1 MSSILSHA
9 GFAGVCCMLMVMTI
23 RGAEPVQP
31 ATPAKPAEVNGK
43 SYDVVVVGATPAG
56 IASAVRAARE
66 GLSVLLAQHTGH
78 IGGMMTNGL
87 FQWDAVYAGQRAP
100 LFNEYTHMIEDHYR
114 KTYGEK
120 SKEYQAAKFTQNHYP
135 LGMAEPSV
143 AEREFNRLVA
153 AEKNIVLLLNN
164 YPSAIVREGALIKEL
179 TFKEH
184 PGTSEVAVY
193 GRVFIDASYE
203 GDLAALAGVPYRV
216 GREAHAEFGEPS
228 AGKVFTN
235 IEKKQGSQDAVEGR
249 LNLRPYNHSQ
259 GTIDASSPFTADGA
273 IQAYNFRFCLSSDP
287 KNRRLPGKPP
297 GYNRQEYVNYDRAS
311 MGTGKLK
318 IKGKFT
324 FNRPIL
330 PGENHAYPESSW
342 AERGKISER
351 HKNFALGL
359 MYFLQND
366 ESVPEEKRKEYQQ
379 IGLPLDEY
387 TDNDNIPY
395 EVYVREARRI
405 SGRYIFKEQDN
416 MIAPGI
422 GRTPVHPDSIAI
434 TDWPMDT
441 HACTTDKRP
450 GFEFDGKLILSEQSR
465 PAQVPYRSILPA
477 GVDNLLV
484 PVCLSATHVAWGAV
498 RLEPT
503 WMQIG
508 EAAGQAAAMAVKNN
522 TTPAGLNPDELIRAL
537 AENRNMVTF
546 FNDVDLASGTSWN
559 PAVQYLGTRGFFN
572 TYNAN
577 PDVPLTEETATA
589 WARTFVAMVAG
600 KSPFDATREA
610 CGLPLVEKGSPVTA
624 GAFADQ
630 LKHALLDCNMPTTAI
645 DESLRALNIEPSAAL
660 TRADGCRL
668 IYQALPKL
676 QRNEQSP
683 APSLQKEITGALREQ
698 VMSEAEWALQQ
709 QPVTVTSQ
717 SSPRSAGGKHDFFSE
732 GDYWWP
738 DPNSPDG
745 PYIQRDGLSNP
756 ANFVAHRQ
764 AMIRFSRIIGAL
776 ASAFI
781 ITGEERYVRHAMMH
795 CKAWFADKQTSMNPN
810 LLYAQAIKDRATG
823 RSTGVID
830 GIHLIEVAKG
840 LEVMQEAPAMDKAL
854 LADAKAW
861 FGRFLQWLT
870 THPYGKDEM
879 NATNNHG
886 TCWAL
891 QVAAFAKFTG
901 NTQLMQFCRD
911 RFKNVLLPD
920 QMAAD
925 GSFPRELKRTKPY
938 GYSLFNLDA
947 MATICQILSTES
959 DNLWE
964 FRTPDGRSIKKG
976 IGYLYPYV
984 ADKTKWPLKPDA
996 MHWGNWPVAQP
1007 FLVFGAN
1014 AFQNREWFETWKKL
1028 EQSPKENEVMRNLPV
1043 RNPLIWMK

>member
-1 MSSILSHA
+1 
-9 GFAGVCCMLMVMTI
+9 MLMAMTVG
-23 RGAEPVQP
+23 GAEPVQL

-100 LFNEYTHMIEDHYR
+100 LFNEYARMIEEHYR

-120 SKEYQAAKFTQNHYP
+120 SKEYQAARFTQDHYP
-135 LGMAEPSV
+135 LGMSEPSV

-153 AEKNIVLLLNN
+153 AENNIVLLLNY
-164 YPSAIVREGALIKEL
+164 YPSAVVREGALIKGL
-179 TFKEH
+179 TFKEYS
-184 PGTSEVAVY
+184 GTNEVAVS
-193 GRVFIDASYE
+193 GRVFIDATYE

-216 GREAHAEFGEPS
+216 GREARAEFGEPS

-273 IQAYNFRFCLSSDP
+273 IQAFNFRFCLSSDP
-287 KNRRLPGKPP
+287 KNRRLPEKPP
-297 GYNRQEYVNYDRAS
+297 GYNREEYVNYDRAS

-318 IKGKFT
+318 INSKFT

-330 PGENHAYPESSW
+330 PGENHAYPEATW

-366 ESVPEEKRKEYQQ
+366 ESVPEEKRREYQQ

-395 EVYVREARRI
+395 EMYVREARRI

-416 MIAPGI
+416 MVAPGLS
-422 GRTPVHPDSIAI
+422 RTPVHPDSIAI

-441 HACTTDKRP
+441 HACTTDSRP
-450 GFEFDGKLILSEQSR
+450 GFEFDGKLILSEESR
-465 PAQVPYRSILPA
+465 PAQIPYRSLLPA

-484 PVCLSATHVAWGAV
+484 PVCLSVTHVAWGAV

-503 WMQIG
+503 WMQVG

-522 TTPAGLNPDELIRAL
+522 ATPAGINPDELIRVL
-537 AENRNMVTF
+537 AENRNMITF
-546 FNDVDLASGTSWN
+546 FNDVDPASGASWN
-559 PAVQYLGTRGFFN
+559 AAVQYLGTRGFFN
-572 TYNAN
+572 SYDAN
-577 PDVPLTEETATA
+577 PSAPLTGQTASA
-589 WARTFVAMVAG
+589 WTKIFAAMVAG
-600 KSPFDATREA
+600 KSSFNATNEA
-610 CGLPLVEKGSPVTA
+610 RGLPAADQSDPVTA
-624 GAFADQ
+624 GAFAGE
-630 LKHALLDCNMPTTAI
+630 LKRALVDCSMPSVAI
-645 DESLRALNIEPSAAL
+645 DEGLHALDIKPSAPL
-660 TRADGCRL
+660 SRGDGCRL
-668 IYQALPKL
+668 VYQVLQKL
-676 QRNEQSP
+676 QWKTESP
-683 APSLQKEITGALREQ
+683 APSLEKEITEALRKH
-698 VMSEAEWALQQ
+698 VLSEAAWALQQ

-717 SSPRSAGGKHDFFSE
+717 SCPRSAGGKHDFFSE

-738 DPNSPDG
+738 DPNSADA

-756 ANFVAHRQ
+756 DNFVAHRQ

-776 ASAFI
+776 ASAYKL
-781 ITGEERYVRHAMMH
+781 TGEDRFVRHAMLH
-795 CKAWFADKQTSMNPN
+795 CRAWFVDKETFMNPN
-810 LLYAQAIKDRATG
+810 LLYAQAIKGRATG
-823 RSTGVID
+823 RSTGIID
-830 GIHLIEVAKG
+830 GIHLIEVAEG
-840 LEVMQEAPAMDKAL
+840 MRVMEKAPAMDEAL
-854 LADAKAW
+854 LADTKTW
-861 FGRFLQWLT
+861 FGKLLSWLT
-870 THPYGKDEM
+870 THPYGKEEM
-879 NATNNHG
+879 DAANNHG
-886 TCWAL
+886 TCWVL
-891 QVAAFAKFTG
+891 QAAAFAKFTG
-901 NTQLMQFCRD
+901 NTRLMQICRD
-911 RFKNVLLPD
+911 RFKNVLLPG

-925 GSFPRELKRTKPY
+925 GSFPKELKRTKPY

-947 MATICQILSTES
+947 MAAICQMLSS
-959 DNLWE
+959 DADNLWE
-964 FRTPDGRSIKKG
+964 FHSEDGRSIKKG
-976 IGYLYPYV
+976 MEYLYPYV
-984 ADKTKWPLKPDA
+984 ADKTKWPLNPDA
-996 MHWGNWPVAQP
+996 MYWEYWPVAQP

-1014 AFQNREWFETWKKL
+1014 AFHNMEWFSTWKKL
-1028 EQSPKENEVMRNLPV
+1028 DQAPKADEVMRNLPI
-1043 RNPLIWMK
+1043 RNPLIWMKWGNGNANP

>member
-9 GFAGVCCMLMVMTI
+9 GFAGVCCMLMAMPV
-23 RGAEPVQP
+23 RAAEPVQLAVP
-31 ATPAKPAEVNGK
+31 SKAAEVNGK
-43 SYDVVVVGATPAG
+43 TYDVVVVGATPAG

-66 GLSVLLAQHTGH
+66 GLSVLLTQHTGH

-100 LFNEYTHMIEDHYR
+100 VFNEYARMIEEHYR

-120 SKEYQAAKFTQNHYP
+120 SKEYQAAKFTRDHYP
-135 LGMAEPSV
+135 LGMSEPSV
-143 AEREFNRLVA
+143 AEREFNRLIA
-153 AEKNIVLLLNN
+153 AEKNIVLLLNY
-164 YPSAIVREGALIKEL
+164 YPFAIVREGALIKSL
-179 TFKEH
+179 TFKKYA
-184 PGTSEVAVY
+184 GTNEVAVM
-193 GRVFIDASYE
+193 GRVFIDATYE
-203 GDLAALAGVPYRV
+203 GDLAALAGAPYRV
-216 GREAHAEFGEPS
+216 GREAHAEFGEPD
-228 AGKVFTN
+228 AGNVFTN
-235 IEKKQGSQDAVEGR
+235 IEKKQGSRDAVEGR

-259 GTIDASSPFTADGA
+259 GTIDANSPFAADGA
-273 IQAYNFRFCLSSDP
+273 IQAFNYRFCLSSDP

-297 GYNRQEYVNYDRAS
+297 GYNREEYVNYDRAS

-318 IKGKFT
+318 INGKFT

-330 PGENHAYPESSW
+330 PGENHAYPEATW
-342 AERGKISER
+342 AEREKISER

-366 ESVPEEKRKEYQQ
+366 ESVPEAKRKEYQQ
-379 IGLPLDEY
+379 MGLPLDEY
-387 TDNDNIPY
+387 SDNDNIPY
-395 EVYVREARRI
+395 EMYVREARRI

-416 MIAPGI
+416 TVAPGLS
-422 GRTPVHPDSIAI
+422 RTPVHPDSIAI

-441 HACTTDKRP
+441 HACTTDTRP
-450 GFEFDGKLILSEQSR
+450 GFEFDGKLILSEESR
-465 PAQVPYRSILPA
+465 PAQVPYRSLLPA
-477 GVDNLLV
+477 GIDNLLV

-508 EAAGQAAAMAVKNN
+508 EAAGQAAAMAVKTN
-522 TTPAGLNPDELIRAL
+522 TTPAGLNPDALIRAL

-546 FNDVDLASGTSWN
+546 FNDVDPASGASWN

-572 TYNAN
+572 SYDAN
-577 PDVPLTEETATA
+577 LDAPLTDETASA
-589 WARTFVAMVAG
+589 WTKIFAAMVAG
-600 KSPFDATREA
+600 KPPFDATKA
-610 CGLPLVEKGSPVTA
+610 AYGLPLADKGSTVTA

-630 LKHALLDCNMPTTAI
+630 LKHALLDCNMPSTAI
-645 DESLRALNIEPSAAL
+645 DESLRALNIAPSTTL

-676 QRNEQSP
+676 QRKAESP
-683 APSLQKEITGALREQ
+683 APSLDKEIAEALREQ

-709 QPVTVTSQ
+709 QPVTVTAQ
-717 SSPRSAGGKHDFFSE
+717 SSSRSAGGKHDFFSE

-738 DPNSPDG
+738 DPNSTDG

-756 ANFVAHRQ
+756 DNFVAHRQ

-776 ASAFI
+776 ASAYK
-781 ITGEERYVRHAMMH
+781 ITGEEKYVRHAMLH
-795 CKAWFADKQTSMNPN
+795 CRAWFTDKETSMNPN
-810 LLYAQAIKDRATG
+810 LLYAQAIKGRATG

-830 GIHLIEVAKG
+830 GIQLIEVAEG
-840 LEVMQEAPAMDKAL
+840 LAVMQEAPAMDKAL
-854 LADAKAW
+854 FADAKDW
-861 FGRFLQWLT
+861 FGQLLQWIT
-870 THPYGKDEM
+870 THPYGKEEM
-879 NATNNHG
+879 DATNNHG
-886 TCWAL
+886 TCWVL

-901 NTQLMQFCRD
+901 NEQLMQFCRD
-911 RFKNVLLPD
+911 RFKSVLLPD

-925 GSFPRELKRTKPY
+925 GSFPKELQRTKPY

-947 MATICQILSTES
+947 MATICQILSTDT
-959 DNLWE
+959 DNLWK
-964 FRTPDGRSIKKG
+964 FHPPDGRSIKKG
-976 IGYLYPYV
+976 IEYFYPYV

-996 MHWGNWPVAQP
+996 MYWGNWPVAQP

-1028 EQSPKENEVMRNLPV
+1028 DQAPKVDEVMRNLPV